1 MRKDQ
6 ERALWAYQR
15 AQAVSDSDHL
25 ALDDYE
31 IAVQAFGA
39 TLLRSGLAVAVSM
52 LERNTKHPAYRSLLS
67 DMAGQLPLPDGNGQ
81 VDTEDWP
88 SAIRGLD
95 DVPTYMLK
103 TREALACVTWLRRA
117 CRALGD

>member
-6 ERALWAYQR
+6 ERALWAYER
-15 AQAVSDSDHL
+15 ARAVSNSRDL

>member
-6 ERALWAYQR
+6 ERALWAYER
-15 AQAVSDSDHL
+15 AQAVRDSDHL

-31 IAVQAFGA
+31 VAVQAFA
-39 TLLRSGLAVAVSM
+39 AALLRSGLAVAVSV
-52 LERNTKHPAYRSLLS
+52 LERNTRHPAYRSLLS
-67 DMAGQLPLPDGNGQ
+67 DIAGRLPLPDGNQ
-81 VDTEDWP
+81 RVDSESWP
-88 SAIRGLD
+88 CAVRRLE
-95 DVPTYMLK
+95 DVPTYMLT